1 MVLADA
7 GEMIQ
12 VRSIV
17 GELDLMGRSGSPFFS
32 QSTGR
37 IIGLLS
43 VSEGEGNNQ
52 TIILAPARY
61 LDMFIKKK
69 IVVPLMESIR

>member
-61 LDMFIKKK
+61 GTGPRVCQSMQFIASKD
-69 IVVPLMESIR
+69 